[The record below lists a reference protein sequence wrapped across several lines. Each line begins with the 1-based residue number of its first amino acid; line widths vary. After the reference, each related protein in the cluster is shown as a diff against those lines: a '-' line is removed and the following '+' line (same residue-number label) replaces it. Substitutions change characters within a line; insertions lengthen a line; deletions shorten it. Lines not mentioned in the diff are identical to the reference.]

1 MAGSKKFVALF
12 RTTWTSAKNE
22 ASPAALKRFDF
33 SKGLGP
39 LLDQIEKKWDAAA
52 DANPVPA
59 KLKTELTALVTK
71 FQATAKTYQQQIIE
85 ANQDDPANGPA
96 WMALHEALRKID
108 SGLVQDVNEVGL
120 NCKAL
125 KIWAS
130 KKEFDRLAGKTQP
143 PATPQAV
150 KAVEEA
156 GVEYREQGFNS
167 LLNKLK
173 GASKGD
179 ALAFSYAL
187 DVGVGTCL
195 QRAIKLVK
203 KLGEFTQ
210 PLHDTVKT
218 YQRHMAPPKPDLK
231 EAAAAVER
239 AAQIVKALLAEL
251 PPEGKVIGPPVI
263 AMLKGMN
270 NALKAKVG

>member
-1 MAGSKKFVALF
+1 MSGPKKFVALF
-12 RTTWTSAKNE
+12 RTTWNSAKNE
-22 ASPAALKRFDF
+22 ASPAALKRCDF

-59 KLKTELTALVTK
+59 KLKTELSALVTK
-71 FQATAKTYQQQIIE
+71 FQATAKTYRQQIIM
-85 ANQDDPANGPA
+85 ANQDDPANGPS
-96 WMALHEALRKID
+96 WMALHGALRKID

-120 NCKAL
+120 NCKEL
-125 KIWAS
+125 KGWAS
-130 KKEFDRLAGKTQP
+130 KDDFDRLAGKTQP
-143 PATPQAV
+143 AATPQAV

-203 KLGEFTQ
+203 KLREFTE
-210 PLHDTVKT
+210 PLHDTV
-218 YQRHMAPPKPDLK
+218 
-231 EAAAAVER
+231 
-239 AAQIVKALLAEL
+239 
-251 PPEGKVIGPPVI
+251 
-263 AMLKGMN
+263 
-270 NALKAKVG
+270 